1 MSKPTTLVI
10 LDGFGYRAEKKYN
23 AIASAHTPILA
34 YLRDHYPH
42 TLLQASGPAVG
53 LPEGVP
59 GNSEVG
65 HLTIGSGRIIEQ
77 SITRIH
83 HLIAQ
88 KKLCAHPLIKNNFE
102 VLAKTGKTLHLMGL
116 LSDAGAHSHIEHLFA
131 LIECAKKYGIA
142 HIAIHCF
149 LDGRD
154 TPPQSAQQYLQLLQ
168 EKIRSVPNAVIASIT
183 GRFYAMDRNNEWA
196 RTQATY
202 TMLTTQQSP
211 SFESW
216 QHAIDHFYQQNITDE
231 FIPPTP
237 LSDGPIKDGDGII
250 FFNFRPDR
258 ARQLTRAFIDPAFD
272 AFSRPQLKLTFFITP
287 TIYDATLPTQAL
299 LQQESDDNALMDTLC
314 HHGYTTFAIA
324 ETEKYAH
331 VTYFFNLGREK
342 VYRNET
348 RVIVPSIS
356 AQNYKDTPCMRAPEI
371 TDQVLASLHNKAKD
385 FYVINYANPDMVGH
399 SGDFTATV
407 EAIECVDKQLGRLY
421 KTIVEELGGTLYITG
436 DHGNAELMYD
446 EEHHQPHTSHT
457 NNPVE
462 FFFVNQSVK
471 DTDTPLPLTGLKD
484 IAPFIVHNM
493 GLDEKQA
500 KPCV

>member
-1 MSKPTTLVI
+1 MSKTTVLVI
-10 LDGFGYRAEKKYN
+10 LDGFGYRTEKKYN
-23 AIASAHTPILA
+23 AIAGAHTPTLA

-83 HLIAQ
+83 DLIAQ
-88 KKLCAHPLIKNNFE
+88 KKLCVHPLIKNNFE
-102 VLAKTGKTLHLMGL
+102 ALAKTGKTLHLMGL

-131 LIECAKKYGIA
+131 LIECAKKYGISR
-142 HIAIHCF
+142 IAIHCF

-168 EKIRSVPNAVIASIT
+168 EKIRSTPNAVIASIA
-183 GRFYAMDRNNEWA
+183 GRMYAMDRNNEWS

-202 TMLTTQQSP
+202 TMITTQQP
-211 SFESW
+211 PTFESW
-216 QHAIDHFYQQNITDE
+216 QQAIDYFYKQNITDE
-231 FIPPTP
+231 FIPPTQ
-237 LSDGPIKDGDGII
+237 LSNTIINNGDGVI

-258 ARQLTRAFIDPAFD
+258 ARQLTRAFIDPTFD
-272 AFSRPQLKLTFFITP
+272 AFSRPHIKLAFFITP
-287 TIYDATLPTQAL
+287 IVYDATLPTQAL
-299 LQQESDDNALMDTLC
+299 LQQESDDNALMDMLC
-314 HHGYTTFAIA
+314 QHGYTTFAIA

-331 VTYFFNLGREK
+331 VTYFFNLGRER
-342 VYRNET
+342 VYPNET

-356 AQNYKDTPCMRAPEI
+356 AQTYKDSPCMRAPEI
-371 TDQVLASLHNKAKD
+371 TDQVLASLHNEAKD

-399 SGDFTATV
+399 SGDFAATV
-407 EAIECVDKQLGRLY
+407 KAIECVDKQLGRLY
-421 KTIVEELGGTLYITG
+421 TAIVEKLGGTLYITG

-446 EEHHQPHTSHT
+446 EEHAQPHTSHT
-457 NNPVE
+457 TNPVE

-471 DTDTPLPLTGLKD
+471 DTSTLLPLKGLKD
-484 IAPFIVHNM
+484 IAPFILSNM
-493 GLDEKQA
+493 GLSKKPA
-500 KPCV
+500 KACV